1 MSRPAK
7 LAGMNDEFPP
17 GTGLAPAETLRSLSG
32 FEFLSR
38 LARGELPPPPISHT
52 MNMRIES
59 VERGKVVFTSTPG
72 AFAYNPIRSIHGGYA
87 ATLLDSCMGCA
98 VQSMVEAGF
107 GYTTL
112 ELKVSYVRGLTH
124 DSGELRATGR
134 ALHVG
139 RRSGFAE
146 GEIVDARGRLIAHG
160 TTTCLVFPQ

>member
-1 MSRPAK
+1 
-7 LAGMNDEFPP
+7 MNSELPP
-17 GTGLAPAETLRSLSG
+17 GTGIAPPEALKSLPG
-32 FEFLSR
+32 LEFLLR
-38 LARGELPPPPISHT
+38 IVRGELPPPPISST
-52 MNMRIES
+52 MAMRIES
-59 VERGKVVFTSTPG
+59 AERGTVVFTSTPG

-98 VQSMVEAGF
+98 VHSMLAAGI

-124 DSGELRATGR
+124 ESGALRATGR

-146 GEIVDARGRLIAHG
+146 GEIVDREGRLIAHG
-160 TTTCLVFPQ
+160 TTTCLVFPL